1 MDWID
6 RKKKSFGVFGREKI
20 EERGSVKENKMP
32 TSLAKKKKMAF
43 QTSIAFKDLERAK
56 NDQSSMRVSLH
67 QLSVEA
73 SVFNNVGGTNGD
85 DAGNDENNQ
94 MSFANVY
101 KKESELVV
109 AGFWFP
115 TKGEKVT
122 CDVLDVFLLLCPERC
137 ERGDE
142 ECRRRGRGR
151 GERESVEAV
160 TRGDVE

>member
-1 MDWID
+1 MDRP
-6 RKKKSFGVFGREKI
+6 RKKKSFGAVGKREKI

-56 NDQSSMRVSLH
+56 NDQSSMRVSVH

-73 SVFNNVGGTNGD
+73 SVFNDAGGTNGD
-85 DAGNDENNQ
+85 DGDDGGNDEKDQ

-122 CDVLDVFLLLCPERC
+122 CDVLDVFLLLCPNGASVAMRNVVAE
-137 ERGDE
+137 DE
-142 ECRRRGRGR
+142 DEVSGKR
-151 GERESVEAV
+151 
-160 TRGDVE
+160 